1 MFNNVLEIPRKTLV
15 FEALQEKYLL
25 CVERLQLL
33 LFHLFQEYFHSRVF
47 EEGMMTKEEIVEAVS
62 VPDGVSVNVV
72 VAIPFL
78 DVNPI
83 AGSE

>member
-1 MFNNVLEIPRKTLV
+1 
-15 FEALQEKYLL
+15 
-25 CVERLQLL
+25 
-33 LFHLFQEYFHSRVF
+33 
-47 EEGMMTKEEIVEAVS
+47 MMTKEEIVEAVS